1 MPSVKAQP
9 ENIRTIVIS
18 RSGKTVTKAKA
29 VFAIDERTSFV
40 VDDFIDAKERRRAG
54 KPATVYEVDGLSLL
68 EHKGVDLI

>member
-1 MPSVKAQP
+1 MKAQP

-40 VDDFIDAKERRRAG
+40 VDDFIDAKERC
-54 KPATVYEVDGLSLL
+54 
-68 EHKGVDLI
+68 